1 MCMCTCVHVHV
12 CDDVMHTADLLL
24 QVFTSSDIEQ
34 FLSSHTFIFTGVDKE
49 WQELM
54 ILTAKNPSIMQVC
67 LRSGRYGQHF
77 NHQIYFIKKKLK
89 CHPLQK
95 EQYPNTVLISVDLLC
110 SLKLFLPLPPPW
122 LIHNCG
128 NCVCVHSSCPDL
140 LPLLEKMLAGLQ
152 KCQKALLQHM
162 DSQRLQCPWF
172 SFLPLEDILELICC
186 GELGSVL

>member
-77 NHQIYFIKKKLK
+77 NHQIYFILKKLK

-122 LIHNCG
+122 LIHNCVCM
-128 NCVCVHSSCPDL
+128 CVCAFLLSRPPSS
-140 LPLLEKMLAGLQ
+140 AG
-152 KCQKALLQHM
+152 
-162 DSQRLQCPWF
+162 
-172 SFLPLEDILELICC
+172 EDAGRAPEVP
-186 GELGSVL
+186 EGSATAHGQPEVAVPVVFIPTS